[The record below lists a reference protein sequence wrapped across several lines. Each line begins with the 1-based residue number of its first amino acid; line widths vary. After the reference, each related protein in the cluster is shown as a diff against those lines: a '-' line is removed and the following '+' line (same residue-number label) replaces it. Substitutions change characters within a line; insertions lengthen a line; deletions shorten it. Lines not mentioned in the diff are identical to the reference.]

1 MAWRMSGQP
10 PIFGPATPRRERL
23 LALGQDGPMEHNPDA
38 PWYGRLHWQVLTAMV
53 VGALFGFVGGEPMAD
68 RVGWIGDLF
77 MKLLRMVIVPLVLTS
92 IISGVASVGGGRSLG
107 RLFSKTMGYYVLSSF
122 LAAFVGLLMVNLIRP
137 GVGANLTGT
146 DQQALPE
153 LSTPESPIQLL
164 LDIVPQNVVQA
175 AATADM
181 LALIFFCI
189 VFGAALSTLPD
200 KSRRPLVEFFDAL
213 FHVMMTLTSGIIKF
227 LPIGVFALITRMI
240 GTTGFDAF
248 RPLAMYALTIFS
260 GVTIHFFVSLPIL
273 LILLGR
279 ISPRIHFA
287 NMREPL
293 LIAFSTSSSGATL
306 PVTMNV
312 VEEKVGVSNKIAS
325 FVLPMGATI
334 NMDGTAVFEC
344 AGALFIAQAMG
355 FDLTIMQQGIVVLTA
370 LLASIGAAAVP
381 SAGLV
386 VIFIVLGAIGL
397 EGPDVNVIVGSMLA
411 IDRPLDM
418 YRTAANVFSDSC
430 GAAIIARS
438 EGETG
443 VDTEVR

>member
-1 MAWRMSGQP
+1 
-10 PIFGPATPRRERL
+10 
-23 LALGQDGPMEHNPDA
+23 MEHNPDA
-38 PWYGRLHWQVLTAMV
+38 RWYRRLHWQVLMAMV
-53 VGALFGFVGGEPMAD
+53 LGALVGAVLGEPMAD
-68 RVGWIGDLF
+68 SVGWIGDLF
-77 MKLLRMVIVPLVLTS
+77 MKLLRMIIVPLVLTS
-92 IISGVASVGGGRSLG
+92 IISGVASVGGGRALG
-107 RLFSKTMGYYVLSSF
+107 RLFGKTLGYYVLSSF
-122 LAAFVGLLMVNLIRP
+122 FAAFVGLLMVNLIRP

-153 LSTPESPIQLL
+153 LSTPDSPIQLL

-175 AATADM
+175 AAGADM

-189 VFGAALSTLPD
+189 VFGAALTTLPD
-200 KSRRPLVEFFDAL
+200 KTREPLVQLFDAL
-213 FHVMMTLTSGIIKF
+213 FHAMMSLTSGIIKF
-227 LPIGVFALITRMI
+227 LPIGVFALITRMV
-240 GTTGFDAF
+240 GTTGFDGF
-248 RPLAMYALTIFS
+248 RPLALYVLTIGS
-260 GVTIHFFVSLPIL
+260 GVTIHFLVTLPIL
-273 LILLGR
+273 LIVLGR

-293 LIAFSTSSSGATL
+293 LVAFSTSSSGATL
-306 PVTMNV
+306 PVAMKV

-325 FVLPMGATI
+325 FTLPMGATV

-344 AGALFIAQAMG
+344 AGALFIAQALG
-355 FDLTIMQQGIVVLTA
+355 FDLTIMQQAIVVLTA

-386 VIFIVLGAIGL
+386 VIFIVLEAIGL
-397 EGPDVNVIVGSMLA
+397 RGPDVNVIVGSMLA

-418 YRTAANVFSDSC
+418 YRTAVNIFSDSC

>member
-1 MAWRMSGQP
+1 
-10 PIFGPATPRRERL
+10 
-23 LALGQDGPMEHNPDA
+23 MEHDPNA
-38 PWYGRLHWQVLTAMV
+38 PWHRRLHWQVLMAML
-53 VGALFGFVGGEPMAD
+53 VGALAGTLFGEPLAD

-77 MKLLRMVIVPLVLTS
+77 MKLLRMIIVPLVLTS
-92 IISGVASVGGGRSLG
+92 IISGVASVGGGRALG
-107 RLFSKTMGYYVLSSF
+107 RLFSKTLGYYVLSSF
-122 LAAFVGLLMVNLIRP
+122 LAATVGLFMVNLIRP

-146 DQQALPE
+146 AQVALPE
-153 LSTPESPIQLL
+153 LSTPESPAQLL
-164 LDIVPQNVVQA
+164 TDIVPENVIQA
-175 AATADM
+175 ASAGDM

-189 VFGAALSTLPD
+189 VFGAALTTLPD
-200 KSRRPLVEFFDAL
+200 KTRGPLVQLFEGL
-213 FHVMMTLTSGIIKF
+213 FHAMMRLTSGIIKF
-227 LPIGVFALITRMI
+227 LPIGVFALITRMVA
-240 GTTGFDAF
+240 TTGFDAF
-248 RPLAMYALTIFS
+248 RPLALYALTIGS
-260 GVTIHFFVSLPIL
+260 GVTIHFLVTLPIL
-273 LILLGR
+273 LIVLGR

-306 PVTMNV
+306 PVTMKV

-325 FVLPMGATI
+325 FILPMGATV

-344 AGALFIAQAMG
+344 AGALFIAQALG
-355 FDLTIMQQGIVVLTA
+355 FELTLMAQGVVVLTA

-386 VIFIVLGAIGL
+386 VIFIVLEAIGL
-397 EGPDVNVIVGSMLA
+397 GGPEVNVIVGSMLA

-418 YRTAANVFSDSC
+418 YRTMVNIFGDSC

-443 VDTEVR
+443 VVTEIR

>member
-1 MAWRMSGQP
+1 
-10 PIFGPATPRRERL
+10 
-23 LALGQDGPMEHNPDA
+23 MEHDPNA
-38 PWYGRLHWQVLTAMV
+38 PWHRRLHWQVLMAML
-53 VGALFGFVGGEPMAD
+53 VGALAGTLFGEPLAD

-77 MKLLRMVIVPLVLTS
+77 MKLLRMIIVPLVLTS
-92 IISGVASVGGGRSLG
+92 IISGVASVGGGRALG
-107 RLFSKTMGYYVLSSF
+107 RLFSKTLGYYVLSSF
-122 LAAFVGLLMVNLIRP
+122 LAATVGLFMVNLIRP

-146 DQQALPE
+146 AQVALPE
-153 LSTPESPIQLL
+153 LSTPESPAQLL
-164 LDIVPQNVVQA
+164 TDIVPENVIQA
-175 AATADM
+175 ASAGDM

-189 VFGAALSTLPD
+189 VFGAALTTLPD
-200 KSRRPLVEFFDAL
+200 KTRGPLVQLFEGL
-213 FHVMMTLTSGIIKF
+213 FHAMMRLTSGIIKF
-227 LPIGVFALITRMI
+227 LPIGVFALITKMVA
-240 GTTGFDAF
+240 TTGFDAF
-248 RPLAMYALTIFS
+248 RPLALYALTIGS
-260 GVTIHFFVSLPIL
+260 GVTIHFLVTLPIL
-273 LILLGR
+273 LIVLGR

-306 PVTMNV
+306 PVTMKV

-325 FVLPMGATI
+325 FILPMGATV

-344 AGALFIAQAMG
+344 AGALFIAQALG
-355 FDLTIMQQGIVVLTA
+355 FELTLMAQGVVVLTA

-386 VIFIVLGAIGL
+386 VIFIVLEAIGL
-397 EGPDVNVIVGSMLA
+397 GGPEVNVIVGSMLA

-418 YRTAANVFSDSC
+418 YRTMVNIFGDSC

-443 VDTEVR
+443 VDTEIR